1 MKGAFTMVNVIKE
14 IEALNALTAGLEAIH
29 KAALDLLETMRRTAG
44 KCVSCGIKLDPE
56 LHEEEYCSGCYQ
68 KWINQQFEERKNPDG
83 M

>member
-44 KCVSCGIKLDPE
+44 KCVSCGIKLA
-56 LHEEEYCSGCYQ
+56 
-68 KWINQQFEERKNPDG
+68 II
-83 M
+83 